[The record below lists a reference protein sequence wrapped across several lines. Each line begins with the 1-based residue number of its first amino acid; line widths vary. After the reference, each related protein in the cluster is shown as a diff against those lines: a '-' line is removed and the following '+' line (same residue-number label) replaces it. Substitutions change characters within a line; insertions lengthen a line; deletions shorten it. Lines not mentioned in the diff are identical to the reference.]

1 MKKTLGIIG
10 GMGPMAT
17 ADLFRKIIEETVAE
31 RDQDHIH
38 LLIDNNTDIPDRTA
52 ALLDGAESPLPE
64 MVKSAKWLEQAGAE
78 GLLMPCNTAHG
89 FYEALR
95 VSVSVPVLNM
105 IALTGEALTRRG
117 VTCAGLLATTGTV
130 CTGVYQKYI
139 GDIRLLTPDEAGQAA
154 VMDMIYGGV
163 KAGKQTYSAAAVQRV
178 AERLLAKGAQ
188 CLILGCTE
196 LPLAMEWY
204 NLRFPAVDPT
214 LELARGAV
222 LFAGGQLKNPE

>member
-1 MKKTLGIIG
+1 MKRTLGIIG
-10 GMGPMAT
+10 GMGPLAT
-17 ADLFRKIIEETVAE
+17 ADLFRKIIEETAAE
-31 RDQDHIH
+31 RDQDHIP
-38 LLIDNNTDIPDRTA
+38 LLIDNNTNIPDRTA

-64 MVKSAKWLEQAGAE
+64 MVKSARRLEQAGAE

-95 VSVSVPVLNM
+95 AETSVPVLNM
-105 IALTGEALTRRG
+105 IALTGQALARRG

-130 CTGVYQKYI
+130 RTGVYQKYI
-139 GDIRLLTPDEAGQAA
+139 GDVRLLTPDEAGQAA

-163 KAGKQTYSAAAVQRV
+163 KAGKRAYSAAAVQRV
-178 AERLLAKGAQ
+178 AETLLSEGAQ

-196 LPLAMEWY
+196 LPLAVEWY
-204 NLRFPAVDPT
+204 DLHFPAVDPT